1 MTRLPLLMVALL
13 GLAAC
18 SPAGTAALA
27 GAGLV
32 SLIYTDKTLTDHAM
46 SRAFKEDCSVL
57 HLEDNKPYCQKPPSE
72 EGQTDQMAA
81 LAASLY
87 CYRTLGGV
95 SCYDRPDYTASNQT
109 RVNFAHGY
117 LPPAEAQGQITK
129 APVAAM
135 PESGTY

>member
-1 MTRLPLLMVALL
+1 MTRLPLLMVAFL

-18 SPAGTAALA
+18 SPAGSAALA
-27 GAGLV
+27 GIGLV
-32 SLIYTDKTLTDHAM
+32 SLIYTDKTLTDHAL

-57 HLEDNKPYCQKPPSE
+57 NVENDEPYCQELPSE
-72 EGQTDQMAA
+72 ADRENGMTT

-95 SCYDRPDYTASNQT
+95 SCYDRPDYMASNQT

-117 LPPAEAQGQITK
+117 LPPSEPRGRIIEAPIAT
-129 APVAAM
+129 AP
-135 PESGTY
+135 ENGTY

>member
-1 MTRLPLLMVALL
+1 MTRLPLLLVALL
-13 GLAAC
+13 GLSAC
-18 SPAGTAALA
+18 SPTGTAVLA

-46 SRAFKEDCSVL
+46 SQAFDEDCSVL
-57 HLEDNKPYCQKPPSE
+57 HVEGNEPYCQKPPP
-72 EGQTDQMAA
+72 EGDRKNRMAS

-95 SCYDRPDYTASNQT
+95 SCYDRPDYMASNQT

-117 LPPAEAQGQITK
+117 LPPAEARGQIVE
-129 APVAAM
+129 APVAVL